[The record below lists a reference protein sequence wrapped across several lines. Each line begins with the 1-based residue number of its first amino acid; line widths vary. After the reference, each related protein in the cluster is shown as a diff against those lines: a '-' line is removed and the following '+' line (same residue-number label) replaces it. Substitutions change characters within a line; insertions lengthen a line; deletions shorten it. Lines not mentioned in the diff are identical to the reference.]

1 MRLKTTT
8 DASDASQE
16 ALLRRGFEDRMN
28 EDAWSVF
35 MRLGGDKPGEVY
47 EAWFPRGYRF
57 EDRMNED
64 AWSVFMRL
72 GGDKPGEVY
81 EAWFPRG
88 YRWGYFV
95 RIHKG
100 TVAAYKTSS
109 LVDWDYSQDII
120 LILV

>member
-8 DASDASQE
+8 DASDACQE
-16 ALLRRGFEDRMN
+16 ALLRRG
-28 EDAWSVF
+28 
-35 MRLGGDKPGEVY
+35 
-47 EAWFPRGYRF
+47 F